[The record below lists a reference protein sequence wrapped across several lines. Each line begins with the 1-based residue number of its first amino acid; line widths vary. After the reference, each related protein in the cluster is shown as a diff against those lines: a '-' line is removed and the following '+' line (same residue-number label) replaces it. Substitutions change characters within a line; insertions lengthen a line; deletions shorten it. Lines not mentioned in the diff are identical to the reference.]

1 MINNRIL
8 LFMSLLFVALP
19 AFAFA
24 STQGKA
30 KVKIYYTANT
40 YGYLEACPS

>member
-1 MINNRIL
+1 MINKKIL
-8 LFMSLLFVALP
+8 FWLSLFIAVP
-19 AFAFA
+19 AFALA
-24 STQGKA
+24 SAQGKA